1 MDRSDDIKKLWGL
14 IKDVKVAMMT
24 TAEPDGTL
32 HSRPMATQETEF
44 DGDLWFFTSI
54 KSAKVDEVRQNQHV
68 NLSYAD
74 PDDNQY
80 VSVSGT
86 AQIVR
91 DRQKAEELWSPVHR
105 AWFPKGLDD
114 PELALIRVNVEK
126 AEYWDS
132 SSSTMVQLIGFVKAM
147 ASGKRYDAD
156 PGEHGKVNL

>member
-1 MDRSDDIKKLWGL
+1 MDRSNDIKKLWAL

-24 TAEPDGTL
+24 TAEPDGAL
-32 HSRPMATQETEF
+32 HSRPMATQEREF

-54 KSAKVDEVRQNQHV
+54 NSAKVNEVRQNQHV

-91 DRQKAEELWSPVHR
+91 DRQKTEELWSPIHR
-105 AWFPKGLDD
+105 AWFPKGIDD
-114 PELALIRVNVEK
+114 PELALIRVAVDK

-132 SSSTMVQLIGFVKAM
+132 PSSTMVQLIGFVKAM
-147 ASGKRYDAD
+147 ASGKRYEADA
-156 PGEHGKVNL
+156 GEHGKVNL

>member
-1 MDRSDDIKKLWGL
+1 MSRNDDIKKLWDL
-14 IKDVKVAMMT
+14 IHDVKVAMMT
-24 TAEPDGTL
+24 TAEPDGSL
-32 HSRPMATQETEF
+32 HSRPMATQETAF

-54 KSAKVDEVRQNQHV
+54 NSAKVGEVRQNQHV

-80 VSVSGT
+80 VSVTGR
-86 AQIVR
+86 AEVVR
-91 DRQKAEELWSPVHR
+91 DRGKAEQLWNPIHR

-114 PELALIRVNVEK
+114 PELALLRVTVEK

-132 SSSTMVQLIGFVKAM
+132 PSSAMVQLVGFVKAM
-147 ASGKRYDAD
+147 ASGKRYEAD

>member
-1 MDRSDDIKKLWGL
+1 MNRSDDIGKLWSL
-14 IKDVKVAMMT
+14 IKDIKVAMMT

-32 HSRPMATQETEF
+32 HSRPMATQEREF

-74 PDDNQY
+74 PDDNRY

-91 DRQKAEELWSPVHR
+91 DRRKTEELWSPIHR
-105 AWFPKGLDD
+105 AWFPKGIDD
-114 PELALIRVNVEK
+114 PELALIRVSVDR
-126 AEYWDS
+126 AEYWDVS
-132 SSSTMVQLIGFVKAM
+132 SSAMVQLIGFVKAM
-147 ASGKRYDAD
+147 ASGKRYEAD
-156 PGEHGKVNL
+156 RGEHGEVNF